1 MANESKDESITIVLR
16 LIRSFEHRT
25 IRNVVYH
32 KVYSEQTVKEFIGFV
47 KKDISNRSSLP
58 PPFRNFLFDTMKI
71 QHKAF
76 GAKTSDPVINTTN
89 DDKLMLHEN
98 KTLRDSGVEHE
109 TEISFFVLEDYKK
122 YQQNPQ
128 LAW

>member
-1 MANESKDESITIVLR
+1 MENKVTIVLR

-32 KVYSEQTVKEFIGFV
+32 EIDLDLLTSDFIDFV
-47 KKDISNRSSLP
+47 KTDLKTKTSLP
-58 PPFRNFLFDTMKI
+58 PPFRTFKYDTMKI

-76 GAKTSDPVINTTN
+76 GSKTSDPVINTLN
-89 DDKLMLHEN
+89 DEELMLNVE
-98 KTLRDSGVEHE
+98 KSLRDNGIVNE
-109 TEISFFVLEDYKK
+109 TEISFFVLEDYRK
-122 YQQNPQ
+122 YQENPQ